1 MIYHSTF
8 EYVYLWLPL
17 AGFVVG
23 LIGSMVGGGGGFFF
37 LPLLTLLFNVQ
48 PQIAVATSLSATIPI
63 CIVGSYGHYRHG
75 NLDIRKGLTFAAAGV
90 FGAIAG
96 ASLAKVM
103 SAEHLK
109 TSFGVYS
116 IVIATHMLINNW
128 RRIRAEANG
137 TVLPAGSR
145 MQKVFKCLF
154 FGFLAGLITG
164 TFGTSGNAPVMA
176 GMFTMQMPLSMVLG
190 TTLLVVSVN
199 TISSFTAHF
208 IVGEIDLTLVWFLTS
223 GAVIGA
229 LAGPGLIA
237 RIRVNRADGAVRK
250 WYALG
255 MIAFGILM
263 IIG

>member
-1 MIYHSTF
+1 MIFHSSF
-8 EYVYLWLPL
+8 EYIYLWLPL

-63 CIVGSYGHYRHG
+63 CVVGSYGHYRHG
-75 NLDIRKGLTFAAAGV
+75 NLAIRKGLAFAAAGV

-96 ASLAKVM
+96 ASLVKLM
-103 SAEHLK
+103 SVEYLK

-116 IVIATHMLINNW
+116 ILIATHMLINN
-128 RRIRAEANG
+128 RRRKIAEANG
-137 TVLPAGSR
+137 IVLSAGSR
-145 MQKVFKCLF
+145 LQNLAKCLF

-176 GMFTMQMPLSMVLG
+176 GLFTMQVPLSVVLG
-190 TTLLVVSVN
+190 TTLMVVSAN
-199 TISSFTAHF
+199 TISSFVAHTM
-208 IVGEIDLTLVWFLTS
+208 VGDIDLTLVYFLTS
-223 GAVIGA
+223 GAIIGA
-229 LAGPGLIA
+229 LAGPRLLA
-237 RIRVNRADGAVRK
+237 KVKVNRADGAVRK

-255 MIAFGILM
+255 MIAFGVLM

>member
-1 MIYHSTF
+1 MIFHSSF
-8 EYVYLWLPL
+8 EYAYLWLPL
-17 AGFVVG
+17 AGFLVG

-37 LPLLTLLFNVQ
+37 LPILTLLFNVQ

-63 CIVGSYGHYRHG
+63 CLIGSYGHYRHG
-75 NLDIRKGLTFAAAGV
+75 NVDIRKGLTFAAAGI
-90 FGAIAG
+90 FGALCG
-96 ASLAKVM
+96 ASLAKIM
-103 SAEHLK
+103 SGEHLK
-109 TSFGVYS
+109 TSFGIYS
-116 IVIATHMLINNW
+116 ILIASHMLINNW
-128 RRIRAEANG
+128 RRKRAEANG
-137 TVLPAGSR
+137 AVLPADSR
-145 MQKVFKCLF
+145 MQKVIKCLF

-223 GAVIGA
+223 GAIIGA
-229 LAGPGLIA
+229 LAGPRFIA
-237 RIRVNRADGAVRK
+237 KIRVNRADGAVRI